1 MSACK
6 FYNTRS
12 TAKIL
17 AYQRIIRFQAIKN
30 KWKLKDEEGLMYW
43 ACESWG
49 SKQYMPNSLN
59 CIDVL

>member
-12 TAKIL
+12 AAKIQ
-17 AYQRIIRFQAIKN
+17 AYQRIIRFQEIKN

-43 ACESWG
+43 ACES
-49 SKQYMPNSLN
+49 
-59 CIDVL
+59 